1 MAKNTLLQLT
11 NIEKAYHKR
20 SLFSLLTVTV
30 SEKQHIAVIG
40 RNGAGKSTLLRM
52 IMDIEHPDSG
62 TIQIHDGTRI
72 GYIRQQEPLFNDTET
87 VIAFLMRSSGKPEW
101 ECAKMAGTFDIKHD
115 QLTTVVALLS
125 GGYQMRV
132 TLIAILLDDPN
143 LLLLDEP
150 TNYLDLATL
159 LLLERFLQTY
169 NGSFLLISHDRE
181 FLERTCTHTL
191 EVSQGNATLYSGTV
205 SEYLVHKAQ
214 QEEATRRYNKKVAR
228 EQRHLQ
234 AFVDRFRYKA
244 SKASQAQSK
253 LKQLNKLEQIAID
266 PREKDVVM
274 ILPEIEQKVG
284 WILSAEEL
292 SIGYEKKVVADDI
305 SFDIVRGEHVGIVGN
320 NGQGK
325 TTLLKT
331 LAGTIP
337 SLSGKIDI
345 ARNTSV
351 GVYAQHV
358 ADVLDPKQQVLPYL
372 AAQAGADVSDQ
383 DLYRMAGNF
392 LFSGDDLEKPI
403 SVLSGGEKARLCLA
417 GLLLQ
422 KHDLLLLDEPTNHL
436 DVETVE
442 ALSQALAASQAT
454 ILFVSHNR
462 TFVSTIA
469 DSIIEVKNG
478 SVRRSA
484 HNYENYVYHLKEE
497 LKIAE
502 PEQVSSQDEKK
513 AQRISLRAELKEKKK
528 AIKQV
533 EHDTMELEKKKQ
545 VLMSWFEKNHSVY
558 NRAKQDELSIL
569 NTDLHEAEELWL
581 QLQQHIDELEKQ
593 IATLQ

>member
-1 MAKNTLLQLT
+1 MPSKTLLQLT
-11 NIEKAYHKR
+11 NLEKAYHKR
-20 SLFSLLTVTV
+20 SLFSSLTLTI

-52 IMDIEHPDSG
+52 IMGIEEADGGS
-62 TIQIHDGTRI
+62 IQIHEGTRI

-87 VIAFLMRSSGKPEW
+87 VIDFLMRSSGKPEW
-101 ECAKMAGTFDIKHD
+101 ECAKLAGTFDIKHD
-115 QLTTVVALLS
+115 QLTAVVSSLS

-150 TNYLDLATL
+150 TNYLDLSTL

-169 NGSFLLISHDRE
+169 SGSFLLISHDRE
-181 FLERTCTHTL
+181 FLERTCTHTI
-191 EVSQGNATLYSGTV
+191 EVARGKATLYPGTV
-205 SEYLVHKAQ
+205 SEFLAHKKQ
-214 QEEATRRYNKKVAR
+214 QEEATRRYNKKIAR

-234 AFVDRFRYKA
+234 SFVDRFRYKA

-253 LKQLNKLEQIAID
+253 LKQIDKLKLIDID
-266 PREKDVVM
+266 PSEKHVVM
-274 ILPEIEQKVG
+274 TLPHIEEKVG
-284 WILSAEEL
+284 WILSVDKL
-292 SIGYEKKVVADDI
+292 SIGYNKKVVADDI

-331 LAGTIP
+331 LAENIP
-337 SLSGKIDI
+337 LLGGAIDV
-345 ARNTSV
+345 ARHTAV

-358 ADVLDPKQQVLPYL
+358 ADVLDPTQQVLPYL
-372 AAQAGADVSDQ
+372 ASQAGPDISDQ

-403 SVLSGGEKARLCLA
+403 AVLSGGEKARLCLA

-442 ALSQALAASQAT
+442 ALSQALAQSNAT

-462 TFVSTIA
+462 TFVGTIA

-478 SVRRSA
+478 KVRRSA

-497 LKIAE
+497 LQIAE
-502 PEQVSSQDEKK
+502 PEKVVPQNEKK
-513 AQRISLRAELKEKKK
+513 EKRIALRAELKEKKR
-528 AIKQV
+528 ALKQV
-533 EHDTMELEKKKQ
+533 EHETMELEKKKQ
-545 VLMSWFEKNHSVY
+545 TLMTWFEANHSVY

-581 QLQQHIDELEKQ
+581 TLQHSIDNLEKR
-593 IATLQ
+593 IAELK